1 MSGSGNILAANYVS
15 KNSPKHTKL
24 DELQGQ
30 RCLDRSNTLQGVWM
44 LNKVAFT
51 RPHSD
56 RYNIMQA
63 SFVVSELIAE
73 RLNPVSVGEF
83 VKECFVAPAEVL
95 TPDKVRLF
103 QSVGLSRG
111 TIPEH

>member
-1 MSGSGNILAANYVS
+1 MAANL
-15 KNSPKHTKL
+15 KHTKL

-30 RCLDRSNTLQGVWM
+30 RCLDKLNTLQGVWM

-63 SFVVSELIAE
+63 SFVVSELIAK
-73 RLNPVSVGEF
+73 RLNPHSVGEF
-83 VKECFVAPAEVL
+83 VKECLVAPAEVL
-95 TPDKVRLF
+95 TPDKVQLF
-103 QSVGLSRG
+103 RSVGLSRALMIWLK
-111 TIPEH
+111 TMKMH

>member
-1 MSGSGNILAANYVS
+1 
-15 KNSPKHTKL
+15 
-24 DELQGQ
+24 
-30 RCLDRSNTLQGVWM
+30 M

-63 SFVVSELIAE
+63 GFVVSELIA
-73 RLNPVSVGEF
+73 RSPNPRSVGEF
-83 VKECFVAPAEVL
+83 VKECLVAPAEVL
-95 TPDKVRLF
+95 TPDKVKLF

-111 TIPEH
+111 TIAKH